1 MFSVFST
8 FKAALRAYFGRFCQN
23 LLFLPVKIIIY
34 LLVDKVELYTP
45 AEGWY
50 SPEEDV
56 YFSEALAEEKLSSD
70 GEYHPSRGYK
80 ARLSLV
86 DT

>member
-1 MFSVFST
+1 MT
-8 FKAALRAYFGRFCQN
+8 FNWTCKN
-23 LLFLPVKIIIY
+23 HVDVTIIIY

-50 SPEEDV
+50 SPEEDM

-80 ARLSLV
+80 ARLLLV